1 MAMATTTVQAAHE
14 TAQAAAPHAAHGSAH
29 AQEQLFNLA
38 MLESTLFW
46 TGLAFVILLTV
57 VWKYVTP
64 VMRDTLDKRAARI
77 QDDIDRAARLRNE
90 AQQALSEYESQ
101 LQTARKEAHEIVAKA
116 KDEAEKL
123 MTTKTTMLER
133 DLARRS
139 EDARVSIEQAKS
151 KALREIRAEV
161 AELAL
166 AAAERILHSQ
176 VDAKKAAQITDEVL
190 KELNH

>member
-1 MAMATTTVQAAHE
+1 
-14 TAQAAAPHAAHGSAH
+14 
-29 AQEQLFNLA
+29 
-38 MLESTLFW
+38 
-46 TGLAFVILLTV
+46 
-57 VWKYVTP
+57 
-64 VMRDTLDKRAARI
+64 MRDTLDKRAARI

-123 MTTKTTMLER
+123 VATKTTMLER

-176 VDAKKAAQITDEVL
+176 VDAKKAAQITDDVL

>member
-1 MAMATTTVQAAHE
+1 MLRMV
-14 TAQAAAPHAAHGSAH
+14 AH

-46 TGLAFVILLTV
+46 TGLAFVILLSV

-139 EDARVSIEQAKS
+139 EDARVSIEQAKFGPKLLS
-151 KALREIRAEV
+151 WHWLLLSGFCIAKLTLKKPLR
-161 AELAL
+161 
-166 AAAERILHSQ
+166 SP
-176 VDAKKAAQITDEVL
+176 TMF
-190 KELNH
+190 